1 MKKVL
6 SVLFIITFLF
16 TAISTTF
23 TMPER
28 AFAASG
34 VTLNE
39 SQIKKIQKEVEVWKL
54 LKKEYESLDKQKK
67 ALLNKKL
74 KKAAAV
80 VDVKLK
86 ALHKRIKK
94 IEEKIIKEI
103 ETKIIPAI
111 NKALWVYKQT
121 MEALDGIHE
130 IMEQMIEAENQMIKG
145 LDQMNDAVDG
155 MNKSM
160 DNVIHSMNEVSEAMD
175 ECNKALDVSIKIT
188 KDMTKE
194 TNKANAN
201 MNQMVKGINQAN
213 KGMNQLNKSTDK
225 LNKAIKKSNK
235 ALDDYDK
242 KSSKVKNKKITK
254 NQAKKTKQQKE
265 QLKRAQN
272 KVDNANKNLK
282 KNEKTLNEGA
292 LALSVLIDFIPL
304 ASNVKG
310 GAEAITGK
318 DLITGQELSGFE
330 RTLAGVSVVT
340 SGTAKLVGRALNISE
355 KTAKTAK
362 VVENGAKSSK
372 IINTFDGVANY
383 IEKNGKLP
391 KNYITKAE
399 AEKLGW
405 VSKKGNLAEV
415 APGKSIG
422 GDIFKNKGNPL
433 PAAKNRVWREADI
446 NYSSGYRGNERILY
460 SNDGLI
466 YKTTDHYKTFKKIK

>member
-6 SVLFIITFLF
+6 SVLFIFTFLF

-39 SQIKKIQKEVEVWKL
+39 AQIKKIQKEVEVWKL

-362 VVENGAKSSK
+362 VVENGEKAINAGKKANSAYDIAKNGGKHSGFYK
-372 IINTFDGVANY
+372 QY
-383 IEKNGKLP
+383 IEKSPEQIKKGISSIDKQIAEHKDKI
-391 KNYITKAE
+391 KNPEKHIPHFKSLDPRQQEALITKKWPSDIKRQQE
-399 AEKLGW
+399 QKQILEGILK
-405 VSKKGNLAEV
+405 SK
-415 APGKSIG
+415 
-422 GDIFKNKGNPL
+422 
-433 PAAKNRVWREADI
+433 
-446 NYSSGYRGNERILY
+446 
-460 SNDGLI
+460 
-466 YKTTDHYKTFKKIK
+466 